1 MSQTL
6 VGPPRDNPELDH
18 LAVQLTPQQPTK
30 SIADGIK
37 KCIPLFNGTQEDDR
51 RGVKISVTSF

>member
-1 MSQTL
+1 M
-6 VGPPRDNPELDH
+6 GPPRDNPELDH